1 MALLRGG
8 QRTLSWPKLRVFAS
22 IGLSSPELEQSVRK
36 GFARE
41 IMEFIPW
48 LIAAYLVIC
57 AAAYFGH
64 RQFMYFPDPARI
76 SPAEAGLDGV
86 EEIELAAADGTA
98 LVAWYAPATDGKPTI
113 LYFHG
118 NAANAANRAPKIA
131 MMLEDGF
138 GVFYLNNRGYGG
150 SGGHPTEANNVADA
164 IAAYDYLAGRG
175 VPANEIVAYGESL
188 GSGQAVRLAAE
199 RPVTGIVLEAP
210 LTSTVDVARP
220 VYFWLPLSLLIADQ
234 YNVERGIRAVT
245 APLLI
250 LHGEQ
255 DEVIPVEMGRLIY
268 RAANEPK
275 RIEGFPSGRHND
287 LFDHGAWE
295 TMRDFLLSLNR

>member
-1 MALLRGG
+1 MD
-8 QRTLSWPKLRVFAS
+8 
-22 IGLSSPELEQSVRK
+22 
-36 GFARE
+36 
-41 IMEFIPW
+41 FIPW
-48 LIAAYLVIC
+48 LIAAYLLVC
-57 AAAYFGH
+57 AAAYFGN
-64 RQFMYFPDPARI
+64 RMYMYFPDPARM

-86 EEIELAAADGTA
+86 EEIALQAADGTK
-98 LVAWYAPATDGKPTI
+98 LVAWYAPAKHGRPTI

-131 MMLEDGF
+131 MMIEDGF

-150 SGGHPTEANNVADA
+150 SGGSPTEATNVADA
-164 IAAYDYLAGRG
+164 IAAYGHLAGRG
-175 VPANEIVAYGESL
+175 VPANSIVAYGESL

-199 RPVTGIVLEAP
+199 RPVAAVMLEAP
-210 LTSTVDVARP
+210 LTSTIDVARP

-255 DEVIPVEMGRLIY
+255 DEVIPVEMGRRTY

-275 RIEGFPSGRHND
+275 RIEVFPSGRHND

-295 TMRDFLLSLNR
+295 TMRDFLLSLMR